1 MRRTSSGIIHRDLKP
16 ANIMLEREVDGT
28 LNPVVMDFGL
38 ARESSENHGLTETGA
53 VMGTPAYM
61 APEQARGETRLIDR
75 RSDVYS
81 LGATLYD
88 LIVGIPP
95 FDAESV
101 MDILLKV
108 ISDEP
113 RPCVPPCPRYR
124 RTLRRS

>member
-1 MRRTSSGIIHRDLKP
+1 
-16 ANIMLEREVDGT
+16 MLEREVDGS

-38 ARESSENHGLTETGA
+38 ARESSENYGLTETGA

-88 LIVGIPP
+88 LIG
-95 FDAESV
+95 
-101 MDILLKV
+101 
-108 ISDEP
+108 
-113 RPCVPPCPRYR
+113 R
-124 RTLRRS
+124 RAAVRCRQRDGHPAQGH